1 MNFWQLVKEMKR
13 RRVFRVAGLYLIGA
27 WVLLQVGDVIVE
39 PAGLPVWSMTLLLYL
54 EVLAFPVAVF
64 LGWRYQI
71 TDHGLVRTTTV
82 EGRDPYPSKLGP
94 IDYGIFVTLITVMV
108 FVVYG
113 LLGGVDPILDL
124 ESITQKKQA
133 QTVNDQA
140 EDIKSIAVLP
150 FVDLSTAKDQEYF
163 GDGLADTLAH
173 VLGQINGLKV
183 AARSSSFAFKGKDT
197 PLRKIAAVLAVTHL
211 LEGTI
216 QAAGSKLRVGA
227 SLIEAANGKAIWAKI
242 FDGSKEDVFNFQDE
256 ITAEV
261 VAALKIELLQS
272 DKNRLAERYR
282 PNLAA
287 YDQFVLGRH
296 EMGKGTVAGLHAAV
310 KHFENAIELDPDYPL
325 SYIYMAD
332 AHRWLE
338 VYAFGFQDSYSALPM
353 PWTQDLQRPLLERA
367 LELDPGSGEARAGL
381 ASIELDENAAEAGF
395 IEAINLNPNYTNAYL
410 WFSKF
415 LSLNLGRY
423 DEALEQI
430 KKAVELDPLSDIIQ
444 YEHAKALWATGRAE
458 LAMSTLLDNVK
469 RNPAFPYNYKLM
481 TRWKLQTGNVGDAMR
496 WIKALRKLEPDSPSH
511 WGEFGGECH
520 LYQLLDNSDAAFLC
534 FSEFAAAYPDSVR
547 ARPWLAEREAIE
559 AGEVIES
566 PHMGIVR
573 SDRALDIYRSMVAAE
588 PGNGYR
594 ASQLSFGLEQA
605 GKFEELLEVM
615 ERAHPQLFEEPPMVN
630 GATTWPAMMTA
641 HALQQVGM
649 TQQADQLLYAVENVI
664 SGLRLIAGPGFTNG
678 IENVEV
684 AALRGNTEDALTG
697 LRRAIDQNWRFTWD
711 LMIFNKYLDPV
722 RDDPRYI
729 AMYEEL
735 KADIARQRQWYN
747 RNKDQPL
754 Y

>member
-54 EVLAFPVAVF
+54 EALAFPVAVF

-94 IDYGIFVTLITVMV
+94 TDYGIFVTLITVMV

-124 ESITQKKQA
+124 ESITQKKQV

-140 EDIKSIAVLP
+140 EDINSIAVLP

-197 PLRKIAAVLAVTHL
+197 PLRKIAAALSVTHL

-227 SLIEAANGKAIWAKI
+227 SLIEAESGKAIWAKI

-296 EMGKGTVAGLHAAV
+296 EMGKGTVAGLHEAV
-310 KHFENAIELDPDYPL
+310 KNFENAIELDPDYPL

-496 WIKALRKLEPDSPSH
+496 WIKALR
-511 WGEFGGECH
+511 
-520 LYQLLDNSDAAFLC
+520 
-534 FSEFAAAYPDSVR
+534 
-547 ARPWLAEREAIE
+547 
-559 AGEVIES
+559 
-566 PHMGIVR
+566 
-573 SDRALDIYRSMVAAE
+573 
-588 PGNGYR
+588 
-594 ASQLSFGLEQA
+594 
-605 GKFEELLEVM
+605 
-615 ERAHPQLFEEPPMVN
+615 
-630 GATTWPAMMTA
+630 
-641 HALQQVGM
+641 
-649 TQQADQLLYAVENVI
+649 
-664 SGLRLIAGPGFTNG
+664 
-678 IENVEV
+678 
-684 AALRGNTEDALTG
+684 
-697 LRRAIDQNWRFTWD
+697 
-711 LMIFNKYLDPV
+711 
-722 RDDPRYI
+722 
-729 AMYEEL
+729 
-735 KADIARQRQWYN
+735 
-747 RNKDQPL
+747 
-754 Y
+754 